1 MRVIAKRSL
10 KKFWERPGCADARGP
25 LHSWYAEAIKAAW
38 RSPQDIKDQYASASI
53 CGNNRVV
60 FNIGGNKYRLVV
72 EAQYQADIVWVS
84 SSGRTRS
91 TTASTWRPQMTI
103 KPIRNDDDLR
113 RAFRR
118 LEKIFQAVEGTP
130 QADERDVLVT
140 LIEAYENKHY
150 DFGPADPVEAIK
162 FRMEQEGL
170 TPRDLEPYIG
180 QSGRVSEVLN
190 RRRPLSLRMVKR
202 LHDGLKI
209 PYESLMAGVQ

>member
-1 MRVIAKRSL
+1 
-10 KKFWERPGCADARGP
+10 
-25 LHSWYAEAIKAAW
+25 
-38 RSPQDIKDQYASASI
+38 
-53 CGNNRVV
+53 
-60 FNIGGNKYRLVV
+60 
-72 EAQYQADIVWVS
+72 
-84 SSGRTRS
+84 
-91 TTASTWRPQMTI
+91 MTI

-118 LEKIFQAVEGTP
+118 LEKVFQAAEGTP

-209 PYESLMAGVQ
+209 PYESLMAGGSIERRQMQSRNAGGANLH